1 MGITVM
7 TYNNENPNAWKA
19 VFNTPLESG
28 LRSAALLLEAYP
40 NSFDVQRL
48 GLYDYLIVHTGD
60 VDGGP
65 ASIHPAT
72 PHRSGELLV
81 RRQLVEA
88 GLEFMVHRGVI
99 ERAFTQQGIGYV
111 AGEYAVL
118 FLNSL
123 SSEYACQLRDR
134 AAWVVKRFAGL
145 SDEEL
150 TAYIKAHLS
159 QWGAEFMRTAL
170 TDESQE

>member
-1 MGITVM
+1 M
-7 TYNNENPNAWKA
+7 TNNSEGLNAWTA

-28 LRSAALLLEAYP
+28 LRLAALLLEAFP

-48 GLYDYLIVHTGD
+48 GQYDYLIVHSGD
-60 VDGGP
+60 VEGGP
-65 ASIHPAT
+65 PSIHPAT

-99 ERAFTQQGIGYV
+99 ERAFTQHGIAYV

-123 SSEYACQLRDR
+123 SSEYASQLRNR
-134 AAWVVKRFAGL
+134 AAWVVERFAGL

-150 TAYIKAHLS
+150 TAYIKVHLS
-159 QWGAEFMRTAL
+159 QWGAEFVRAAL
-170 TDESQE
+170 TDES

>member
-1 MGITVM
+1 M
-7 TYNNENPNAWKA
+7 TNEREILNAWQA

-40 NSFDVQRL
+40 DSFDVQRL
-48 GLYDYLIVHTGD
+48 GQYDYLIVHSGD
-60 VDGGP
+60 VVGGP
-65 ASIHPAT
+65 PSIHPAT

-81 RRQLVEA
+81 RRRLVEA

-99 ERAFTQQGIGYV
+99 ERAFTQNGIGYV

-123 SSEYACQLRDR
+123 SSEYANQLRDR
-134 AAWVVKRFAGL
+134 AAWVVHRFAGL

-159 QWGAEFMRTAL
+159 QWGAEFVRTAL

>member
-1 MGITVM
+1 MP
-7 TYNNENPNAWKA
+7 ENSETAKEWQA

-48 GLYDYLIVHTGD
+48 GQYDYLVVHSGD

-65 ASIHPAT
+65 PSIHPAT
-72 PHRSGELLV
+72 PQRSGELLV

-99 ERAFTQQGIGYV
+99 ERAFTQHGIGYV

-123 SSEYACQLRDR
+123 SSDYTSQLRDR
-134 AAWVVKRFAGL
+134 AAWVVNRFAGL

-159 QWGAEFMRTAL
+159 QWGAEFLRTAL
-170 TDESQE
+170 TDESKE

>member
-1 MGITVM
+1 M
-7 TYNNENPNAWKA
+7 TNNSENINAWKA

-28 LRSAALLLEAYP
+28 LRSVALLLEAYP

-48 GLYDYLIVHTGD
+48 GQYDYLIVHSGD

-65 ASIHPAT
+65 PSIHPAT

-81 RRQLVEA
+81 RRRLVEA
-88 GLEFMVHRGVI
+88 GLEFMIRRGVI
-99 ERAFTQQGIGYV
+99 ERAFTQHGIGYV

-123 SSEYACQLRDR
+123 SSEYTNQLRDR
-134 AAWVVKRFAGL
+134 ATWVVNRFSGM
-145 SDEEL
+145 SDGEL
-150 TAYIKAHLS
+150 TTYIKSHLS
-159 QWGAEFMRTAL
+159 QWGAEFVRTAL